1 MEKNIKNSFGKVQ
14 DKSAQDK
21 QRSKIKSV
29 EKKQVVKKTTN
40 ELVIKV
46 LDLKGKEVKE
56 IPLKKEIFNSP
67 VNERLMAQYVRVYL
81 ANQRQG
87 TASTKMRGEVVGSTR
102 KIYRQKGT
110 GKARHGDIR
119 APIFVGGGVTF
130 GPKPRDYS
138 LKMNKK
144 QQLKALFDAL
154 TLKYKNN
161 QIEALDDG
169 FLKIEPKTKV
179 LYSFLKQ
186 TNNNKKKTLL
196 ILPKIEK
203 NNLIL
208 AARNIHNL
216 AIVGADSINAY
227 NILNTEKIFFV
238 EKALELFVSH
248 FFKKNEN

>member
-1 MEKNIKNSFGKVQ
+1 MEKNIKNSTSVKTT
-14 DKSAQDK
+14 ADK
-21 QRSKIKSV
+21 QKSKL
-29 EKKQVVKKTTN
+29 KTTSK
-40 ELVIKV
+40 LTMKV
-46 LDLKGKEVKE
+46 LDLKGKEIKE
-56 IPLKKEIFNSP
+56 IALKKEIFASP
-67 VNERLMAQYVRVYL
+67 VNERLIAQYVRVYL

-144 QQLKALFDAL
+144 QQKKALFDSL

-161 QIEALDDG
+161 QIEGLEDG

-179 LYSFLKQ
+179 LYLFLKQ
-186 TNNNKKKTLL
+186 TNNNKRKTLL
-196 ILPKIEK
+196 VLPKIEK

-208 AARNIHNL
+208 ASRNIPNL
-216 AIVGADSINAY
+216 VIVAADSINAY
-227 NILNTEKIFFV
+227 NVLNSEKIFFV
-238 EKALELFVSH
+238 EKALELFVNH

>member
-1 MEKNIKNSFGKVQ
+1 MEKNIKNSPPVKTT
-14 DKSAQDK
+14 ADK
-21 QRSKIKSV
+21 QKSKL
-29 EKKQVVKKTTN
+29 KTTSK
-40 ELVIKV
+40 LIMKV
-46 LDLKGKEVKE
+46 LDLKGKEIKE
-56 IPLKKEIFNSP
+56 VPLKKEIFASP
-67 VNERLMAQYVRVYL
+67 VNERLIAQYVRVYL

-144 QQLKALFDAL
+144 QQRKALFDSL
-154 TLKYKNN
+154 TLKCKNN
-161 QIEALDDG
+161 QIEGLEDG

-179 LYSFLKQ
+179 LYLFLKQ
-186 TNNNKKKTLL
+186 TNNNKRKTLL
-196 ILPKIEK
+196 VLPKIEK

-208 AARNIHNL
+208 ASRNIPNL
-216 AIVGADSINAY
+216 AIVAADSINAY
-227 NILNTEKIFFV
+227 NVLNSEKIFFV
-238 EKALELFVSH
+238 EKALELFVNH

>member
-1 MEKNIKNSFGKVQ
+1 MEKNIKSSFGKAQ

-21 QRSKIKSV
+21 QKTKIKTV
-29 EKKQVVKKTTN
+29 EKKEVKKTVASK
-40 ELVIKV
+40 LVIKV

-56 IPLKKEIFNSP
+56 IPLRKEIFNSP

-87 TASTKMRGEVVGSTR
+87 TASTKMRGEVAGSTR

-144 QQLKALFDAL
+144 QQRKALFDSL

-161 QIEALDDG
+161 QIEGLEDG
-169 FLKIEPKTKV
+169 FLKIEPKTKA
-179 LYSFLKQ
+179 LYLFLKQ
-186 TNNNKKKTLL
+186 TNNNKKKILL

-208 AARNIHNL
+208 ASRNIPNL
-216 AIVGADSINAY
+216 AVVGADSINAY
-227 NILNTEKIFFV
+227 NVLNSEKIFFV
-238 EKALELFVSH
+238 EKALEVFVNH
-248 FFKKNEN
+248 FFKKNED

>member
-1 MEKNIKNSFGKVQ
+1 MEKNIKNFTSVKIT
-14 DKSAQDK
+14 ADK
-21 QRSKIKSV
+21 QKSKL
-29 EKKQVVKKTTN
+29 KTTSK
-40 ELVIKV
+40 LIMKV
-46 LDLKGKEVKE
+46 LDLKGKEIKE
-56 IPLKKEIFNSP
+56 ITLKKEIFASP
-67 VNERLMAQYVRVYL
+67 VNERLIAQYVRVYL

-144 QQLKALFDAL
+144 QQRKALFDSL

-161 QIEALDDG
+161 QIEGLEDG

-179 LYSFLKQ
+179 LYLFLKQ
-186 TNNNKKKTLL
+186 TNNNKRKTLL
-196 ILPKIEK
+196 VLPKIEK

-208 AARNIHNL
+208 ASRNIPNL
-216 AIVGADSINAY
+216 AIVAADSINAY
-227 NILNTEKIFFV
+227 NVLNSEKIFFV
-238 EKALELFVSH
+238 EKALELFVNH